1 MTDRRSFSAPKG
13 FGSPVGG
20 WLQILVDI
28 HLSTSEDALVHLS
41 PPGREET
48 GAAMNVNPKSGISVS
63 GTGEITGTPDT
74 VTINLGVSV
83 RRNTVQQATSD
94 AADAA
99 ANLIDSLTSNGIDP
113 DSITTTR
120 YSINPEYDHRHD
132 AQILLGYRVDNTVRA
147 RISDIA
153 ESGNVIDQA
162 TTASGDAIRV
172 DGISFSIEDDA
183 SLVSAAR
190 EAAWNDARTKAEQL
204 AGLAGRKLGPVISI
218 SETVGRPPAPMQMAR
233 LQAADSA
240 TPLQPGSS
248 AVSVSLQVDFS
259 LQG

>member
-1 MTDRRSFSAPKG
+1 MA
-13 FGSPVGG
+13 
-20 WLQILVDI
+20 
-28 HLSTSEDALVHLS
+28 E
-41 PPGREET
+41 
-48 GAAMNVNPKSGISVS
+48 NPKSGISVS

-99 ANLIDSLTSNGIDP
+99 ANLIDSLTANGIDP

-147 RISDIA
+147 RIKDIA

-162 TTASGDAIRV
+162 TTASGDAVRV

-190 EAAWNDARTKAEQL
+190 EAAWNDASAKAEQL

-233 LQAADSA
+233 LQTADSA
-240 TPLQPGSS
+240 TPLQPGSA

-259 LQG
+259 FQG